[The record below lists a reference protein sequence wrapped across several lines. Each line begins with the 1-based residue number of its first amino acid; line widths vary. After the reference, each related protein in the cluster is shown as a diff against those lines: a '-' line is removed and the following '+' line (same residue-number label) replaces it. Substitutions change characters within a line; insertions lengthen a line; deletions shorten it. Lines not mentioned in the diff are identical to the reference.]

1 MTTILDI
8 KEFQMLSISGAV
20 AFTVMLGAIATAAM
34 VLYFGL
40 RAVKLI

>member
-1 MTTILDI
+1 MG
-8 KEFQMLSISGAV
+8 GAI
-20 AFTVMLGAIATAAM
+20 AYIVMLGAGFGAAM

>member
-1 MTTILDI
+1 MSV
-8 KEFQMLSISGAV
+8 E
-20 AFTVMLGAIATAAM
+20 GAIAFIVLLGAGFATAM

>member
-1 MTTILDI
+1 M
-8 KEFQMLSISGAV
+8 SHG
-20 AFTVMLGAIATAAM
+20 GAIAFFIMLGGGFATAM

>member
-1 MTTILDI
+1 MA
-8 KEFQMLSISGAV
+8 GAV
-20 AFTVMLGAIATAAM
+20 SYVVLLGGFVGAAL

>member
-1 MTTILDI
+1 MSIAGTVAY
-8 KEFQMLSISGAV
+8 FSMLVGGFAV
-20 AFTVMLGAIATAAM
+20 AM

>member
-1 MTTILDI
+1 MDIGGTIAFFGI
-8 KEFQMLSISGAV
+8 YGA
-20 AFTVMLGAIATAAM
+20 FLATAL

>member
-1 MTTILDI
+1 M
-8 KEFQMLSISGAV
+8 SVG
-20 AFTVMLGAIATAAM
+20 GAIAFIGLLGGGFATAM

>member
-1 MTTILDI
+1 M
-8 KEFQMLSISGAV
+8 SIGGAI
-20 AFTVMLGAIATAAM
+20 AFVVMLGAGFGAAM

>member
-1 MTTILDI
+1 M
-8 KEFQMLSISGAV
+8 SVAGAV
-20 AFTVMLGAIATAAM
+20 AYITLLGAGFGVAM

>member
-1 MTTILDI
+1 M
-8 KEFQMLSISGAV
+8 SIG
-20 AFTVMLGAIATAAM
+20 GAIAYVILLGAGFGTAM

>member
-1 MTTILDI
+1 MG
-8 KEFQMLSISGAV
+8 ISVEGAI
-20 AFTVMLGAIATAAM
+20 AFVVMLGGGFATAM

>member
-1 MTTILDI
+1 M
-8 KEFQMLSISGAV
+8 SVGGAISFV
-20 AFTVMLGAIATAAM
+20 VMLGGGIATAM

>member
-1 MTTILDI
+1 M
-8 KEFQMLSISGAV
+8 SVGGAI
-20 AFTVMLGAIATAAM
+20 AYTVMLGGIATTAM

>member
-1 MTTILDI
+1 MGPSIGGSVAYIL
-8 KEFQMLSISGAV
+8 F
-20 AFTVMLGAIATAAM
+20 LGGSFATAM

>member
-1 MTTILDI
+1 M
-8 KEFQMLSISGAV
+8 SIGGAI
-20 AFTVMLGAIATAAM
+20 AYFVMLGVGFGAAM

>member
-1 MTTILDI
+1 M
-8 KEFQMLSISGAV
+8 SIASAI
-20 AFTVMLGAIATAAM
+20 AYIVMLGGGFATAM